1 MAADELTSKVAK
13 NASATAQ
20 SARAQLDETTSEASD
35 AVGDVRDNFRDALD
49 QSIEE
54 RPYTTLLL
62 ALGLGFLIGA
72 MWRR

>member
-1 MAADELTSKVAK
+1 MTDDLTSKFAK
-13 NASATAQ
+13 NASATAH
-20 SARAQLDETTSEASD
+20 SARAKLDETTGEARE
-35 AVGDVRDNFRDALD
+35 AVGEVRDNFRDALD

-62 ALGLGFLIGA
+62 ALGLGFVVGA

>member
-1 MAADELTSKVAK
+1 MAADDLTSKLAK
-13 NASATAQ
+13 NASATAH
-20 SARAQLDETTSEASD
+20 SARAKLDETTGEARE
-35 AVGDVRDNFRDALD
+35 AVGEVRDNFRDALD

-62 ALGLGFLIGA
+62 ALGLGFVVGA